1 MRRTRNAP
9 WVSAMSPPDET
20 APSGAGADR
29 GAAAG
34 RTPGAPCR
42 RTSRQ
47 SRDPAVLTR
56 WDAVEIGG
64 RVHLVGV
71 LVGGHDRLPA
81 GAWIVTS
88 PVHSLDLVT
97 RTAVTAS
104 TGRRYVLGT
113 RLEGLFPEGARDV
126 IAQALRT
133 WRVDG
138 APPSAA
144 LSDAEIVRKLE
155 PSHLPE
161 RSRDPIEPTADAA
174 TNDDPSGGKGR
185 P

>member
-20 APSGAGADR
+20 APRGTGADR
-29 GAAAG
+29 G
-34 RTPGAPCR
+34 
-42 RTSRQ
+42 
-47 SRDPAVLTR
+47 AVLTR
-56 WDAVEIGG
+56 WDAVEIAG

-71 LVGGHDRLPA
+71 LAGGHDRLPA

-88 PVHSLDLVT
+88 PVRTLDLVT
-97 RTAVTAS
+97 RTAITAS
-104 TGRRYVLGT
+104 TGRRYVLET
-113 RLEGLFPEGARDV
+113 RLEEPLPRGAQDV
-126 IAQALRT
+126 IAHALRT
-133 WRVDG
+133 WRIDG

-144 LSDAEIVRKLE
+144 LTDAEIVRKLE

-161 RSRDPIEPTADAA
+161 RSRDPIEPMADAA

>member
-20 APSGAGADR
+20 APRGTGADR
-29 GAAAG
+29 G
-34 RTPGAPCR
+34 
-42 RTSRQ
+42 
-47 SRDPAVLTR
+47 AVLTR
-56 WDAVEIGG
+56 WDAVEIAG

-71 LVGGHDRLPA
+71 LAGGHDRLPA

-88 PVHSLDLVT
+88 PVRTLDLVT
-97 RTAVTAS
+97 RTAITAS
-104 TGRRYVLGT
+104 TGRRYVLET
-113 RLEGLFPEGARDV
+113 RLEGSFPEGARDV

-133 WRVDG
+133 WRIDG
-138 APPSAA
+138 LPPGAT
-144 LSDAEIVRKLE
+144 LSDAEVARKLE
-155 PSHLPE
+155 PSRLPE
-161 RSRDPIEPTADAA
+161 RPADPIKGSADAA